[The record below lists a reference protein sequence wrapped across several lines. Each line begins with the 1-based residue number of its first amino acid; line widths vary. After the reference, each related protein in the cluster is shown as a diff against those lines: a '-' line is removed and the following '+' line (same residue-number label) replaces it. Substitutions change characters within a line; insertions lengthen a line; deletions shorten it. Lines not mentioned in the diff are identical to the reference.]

1 MTKKILSFE
10 EFAISKNLKNSEEI
24 AEETNELCE
33 TCGEEPC
40 VCEGEESDDD
50 DEEKIKGTAKES
62 DDDDD
67 DDDDD
72 EESKEHEELES
83 PDEEAKEEEEEA
95 AGGEEA
101 EDDQKVKPVSEMLK
115 EAYDK
120 MVDEMCEYHKDDYP
134 DHTMESYLK
143 ENAALAATLIAQKM
157 EESHA
162 IIHEGDELTTE
173 MYEAVLNTV
182 KESFTKKIDELKETW
197 SSK

>member
-50 DEEKIKGTAKES
+50 DDDDEVEGTEES
-62 DDDDD
+62 DDDDE
-67 DDDDD
+67 
-72 EESKEHEELES
+72 EESDEHERLES
-83 PDEEAKEEEEEA
+83 PDEEAKEKEEEA

-101 EDDQKVKPVSEMLK
+101 EDDQKVKSVSEMLK
-115 EAYDK
+115 EAYNK

-197 SSK
+197 SAK